1 MSIKIY
7 DLFGCELTETTLEK
21 KVIVENY
28 NNNEK
33 KTTKN
38 NFNYDYIILDI
49 TSPEYIDLI
58 LTSINQYNGSYI
70 YKYECSDEFKNYCN
84 KLGLNID
91 NYIKLGDYIIY
102 DINDIKIILANKNN
116 IFITDRYTLIDTI
129 GQLSIWKPHTIN
141 TTYTNFGVVCTCQ
154 TNEIPSEP
162 IGLISSAYVKIFNS
176 NFNDLFQNDY
186 CVLGNKINGKRK
198 LLTLN
203 MINNNK
209 INENIEIDDKPIE
222 NNKIIKNKWNKYKNN
237 DIFLTISDI
246 LWYKN
251 LKQIISPNNI
261 NNKNFIK
268 KNKKKYINKD
278 FTKTNTIIYNK
289 YTDKST
295 YVIIVLFILI
305 ILLFLYN
312 KYQKKK

>member
-1 MSIKIY
+1 
-7 DLFGCELTETTLEK
+7 
-21 KVIVENY
+21 
-28 NNNEK
+28 
-33 KTTKN
+33 
-38 NFNYDYIILDI
+38 
-49 TSPEYIDLI
+49 
-58 LTSINQYNGSYI
+58 
-70 YKYECSDEFKNYCN
+70 
-84 KLGLNID
+84 
-91 NYIKLGDYIIY
+91 
-102 DINDIKIILANKNN
+102 
-116 IFITDRYTLIDTI
+116 
-129 GQLSIWKPHTIN
+129 
-141 TTYTNFGVVCTCQ
+141 
-154 TNEIPSEP
+154 
-162 IGLISSAYVKIFNS
+162 
-176 NFNDLFQNDY
+176 
-186 CVLGNKINGKRK
+186 
-198 LLTLN
+198 